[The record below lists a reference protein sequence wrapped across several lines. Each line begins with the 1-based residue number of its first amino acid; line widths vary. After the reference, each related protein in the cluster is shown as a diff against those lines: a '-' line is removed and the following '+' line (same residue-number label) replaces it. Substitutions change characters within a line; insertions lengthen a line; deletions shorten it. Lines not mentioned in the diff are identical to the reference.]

1 MKSIIGRFSLL
12 TAALLLALFAG
23 CKGSDTRPDDGSPAA
38 GTQKEAFLRSG
49 YACCNLHYS
58 GDWIS
63 DSNLAQLPFIPAGTP
78 IKVKTINGYRA
89 YVEVDGKPMRLG
101 HDYGRAQETTQQWVN
116 KIVVLDDPKLK
127 IAKFPPAVRN
137 AIARSQLMKGMTTEQ
152 VIISVGYPQTDEN
165 PRLDGPIWRYWWSTF
180 GPYTVHWSGNK
191 VVRIEGHPETVSYMT
206 YTSK

>member
-38 GTQKEAFLRSG
+38 ETQKEAFLRSG